1 MKSSGLLLGLFVA
14 CLCLTVF
21 AAKEPKKKRGR
32 CKCMQRFLKDV
43 DKMIERKM
51 QKLEEKYFLSAISDK
66 DNSSSISK
74 QNRRWLKLNED
85 VHFTKEALQTMSHN
99 LQFVTEQVNSQNQDT
114 ESLNEHFNQLNGYVA
129 NLTGVVD
136 RLERMMMARG
146 SLEMT
151 TSSTSPHESPSPEP
165 SYPRHCHEVYLQGGL
180 KFEGDYQI
188 LIKPDGAP
196 APFKAVCRVFNNWGW
211 TVIQRRQDGSVDFYR
226 SWADY
231 KVGFGD
237 KHKEFWL
244 GNDNLHYLTT
254 QGDTMLLIEMQDWDG
269 KKYVANYD
277 HFSIDNETK
286 LYRLHVSGYHGNAG
300 DSLTSHWE
308 NHDGMAFSTKDK
320 DNDGRYYDSCAHH
333 YHGAW
338 WFKNCF
344 DSHLNGKYY
353 TKGFHRNYF
362 QRDGIQWNSIH
373 QYSSLKQVEMMLKPA
388 EQPKPTAKIS
398 NDV

>member
-1 MKSSGLLLGLFVA
+1 MCADPVGVHVKSANISSTLGLLPCVTCVARDHSHFPTDKEITLYKEIKMKSSGLLLGLFVA

-146 SLEMT
+146 GLEMT

-165 SYPRHCHEVYLQGGL
+165 SYPRREYTR
-180 KFEGDYQI
+180 FTI
-188 LIKPDGAP
+188 
-196 APFKAVCRVFNNWGW
+196 
-211 TVIQRRQDGSVDFYR
+211 DF
-226 SWADY
+226 
-231 KVGFGD
+231 
-237 KHKEFWL
+237 
-244 GNDNLHYLTT
+244 T
-254 QGDTMLLIEMQDWDG
+254 
-269 KKYVANYD
+269 
-277 HFSIDNETK
+277 
-286 LYRLHVSGYHGNAG
+286 
-300 DSLTSHWE
+300 
-308 NHDGMAFSTKDK
+308 
-320 DNDGRYYDSCAHH
+320 
-333 YHGAW
+333 
-338 WFKNCF
+338 
-344 DSHLNGKYY
+344 
-353 TKGFHRNYF
+353 
-362 QRDGIQWNSIH
+362 
-373 QYSSLKQVEMMLKPA
+373 
-388 EQPKPTAKIS
+388 
-398 NDV
+398 

>member
-1 MKSSGLLLGLFVA
+1 M
-14 CLCLTVF
+14 
-21 AAKEPKKKRGR
+21 
-32 CKCMQRFLKDV
+32 M
-43 DKMIERKM
+43 
-51 QKLEEKYFLSAISDK
+51 
-66 DNSSSISK
+66 
-74 QNRRWLKLNED
+74 
-85 VHFTKEALQTMSHN
+85 
-99 LQFVTEQVNSQNQDT
+99 
-114 ESLNEHFNQLNGYVA
+114 
-129 NLTGVVD
+129 TGVVCVLAAVLSAGQLAAHSGHFRTFKNEVD
-136 RLERMMMARG
+136 ILRSDFRSEADLLRQEMKNVTTQLAKDMLQYKMSRRQKSSRGLNNKIIDGWLIYLVRFASSVDKRITSLGTARELRDDKIETWMGEIEERLEK
-146 SLEMT
+146 LENIT
-151 TSSTSPHESPSPEP
+151 KRRHRSKKRNRTESVKKDI
-165 SYPRHCHEVYLQGGL
+165 PRDCHEVYLQGGL

-277 HFSIDNETK
+277 HFRVDNETK

-338 WFKNCF
+338 WFNNCF